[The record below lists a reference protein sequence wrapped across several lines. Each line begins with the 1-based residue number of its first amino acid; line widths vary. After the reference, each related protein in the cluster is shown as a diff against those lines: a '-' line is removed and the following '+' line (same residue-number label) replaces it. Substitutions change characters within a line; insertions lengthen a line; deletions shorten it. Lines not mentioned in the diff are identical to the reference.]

1 MSERQLRRQLP
12 KEGVVLPA
20 SSENG
25 HLINQTIVQILV
37 EKDTPEEVK
46 ELIKAEL
53 DYNRERLS
61 ILREHAEKHPDA
73 IEERQGKR
81 FRRTQYLFLM
91 AFLPVLISAI
101 YFMPTATALALC
113 TLAMMITAGIVLN
126 GRDRDGDSESLIKLI
141 EKLLA
146 RRDT

>member
-1 MSERQLRRQLP
+1 MSEKQLRRQPP
-12 KEGVVLPA
+12 KEGVVLPI
-20 SSENG
+20 SSDNG

-37 EKDTPEEVK
+37 EKNAPEEVK
-46 ELIKAEL
+46 ELMKAEL

-61 ILREHAEKHPDA
+61 ILREHAENHPDA
-73 IEERQGKR
+73 IEERRGKR

-91 AFLPVLISAI
+91 AFLPVLVSAI
-101 YFMPTATALALC
+101 YYMPTAIALALC
-113 TLAMMITAGIVLN
+113 TMAMMITAGIILN

-146 RRDT
+146 RRET